1 MGIKFFI
8 TLWFVFFTLN
18 VNASNDEFAIY
29 KEVVQKIK
37 EESINPIEDKRFM
50 DGCLDGVVNIV
61 DKNGNYLNEEE
72 YEILDDTS
80 RSADVGM
87 SIFQRGSYF
96 IVKTVIENSPA
107 AKATLKRGDKI
118 LKIEG
123 KTLKQMNLKDVAQE
137 LRGAPNT
144 KVKLTILKKNS
155 KTLIDMSLTRK
166 MMDTELM
173 TSKMLQGNIAHV
185 KINSFS
191 HNSLHEILDDLDFIA
206 AQNHEKLNGMV
217 LDLRDNPGG
226 ALTSAIAISSLFLP
240 SDAVIINVESRKKED
255 QRQYKNTPAD
265 YDGAQY
271 ASKLSTMQFLKK
283 IPLVVVVNGDSAG
296 SSEIVASSLQEYG
309 RASVV
314 GVSTFGKDTFA
325 TIFPLTS
332 SPSAIKLATARWT
345 TPKGK
350 SVWPNGVI
358 PNVEVIGE
366 SEEEDAPL
374 AEALKIL
381 SKK

>member
-1 MGIKFFI
+1 MGIRIFITIFFI
-8 TLWFVFFTLN
+8 FFTLN
-18 VNASNDEFAIY
+18 VNAANDEFAIY
-29 KEVVQKIK
+29 KEVVKKIK

-72 YEILDDTS
+72 YEAFYDTS
-80 RSADVGM
+80 RSAAVGM

-107 AKATLKRGDKI
+107 DKAALKRGDKI
-118 LKIEG
+118 LKIDG

-137 LRGAPNT
+137 LRGSPNT

-155 KTLIDMSLTRK
+155 KNQIDMLLTRK
-166 MMDTELM
+166 VMDTELI
-173 TSKMLQGNIAHV
+173 TSKILQGNMAHI

-191 HNSLHEILDDLDFIA
+191 QNSLHEILDDLDFIST
-206 AQNHEKLNGMV
+206 QNYGKLNGMV

-226 ALTSAIAISSLFLP
+226 ALTSGIAIASLFLP

-255 QRQYKNTPAD
+255 KRQYKNTLVD
-265 YDGAQY
+265 YDGAEY
-271 ASKLSTMQFLKK
+271 ASKLITMQFLKT

-296 SSEIVASSLQEYG
+296 SSEIVASSLQEHG
-309 RASVV
+309 RALVV

-325 TIFPLTS
+325 TVFPLTS
-332 SPSAIKLATARWT
+332 KPSAIKLATARWT

-358 PNVEVIGE
+358 PSIEVI
-366 SEEEDAPL
+366 SDTDEEDAPL
-374 AEALKIL
+374 IEALKIL